1 MQNKIVTLIL
11 IVFLVC
17 MTQAADESSHKKPKF
32 DFDLNEPAIESEKD
46 DSPASDSSRKRE
58 PEKGLSID
66 KSPLKWQRNQ
76 SKQRSNGKP
85 IQDLSRIDNIPIERI
100 NPGPKG
106 RRYKDSIPKEQYEL
120 SKKNKRE
127 AYALKSKEERQAIS
141 FKNRQYFEKR
151 LANMTPEQRKEYE
164 AKENQREQKYKP
176 RRKLLR
182 RKRYLLQKEK
192 TS

>member
-1 MQNKIVTLIL
+1 MKTDILVLTLIIIFIYL
-11 IVFLVC
+11 
-17 MTQAADESSHKKPKF
+17 TQAADESSHKKPKF
-32 DFDLNEPAIESEKD
+32 DFDLNEPAVESEKE
-46 DSPASDSSRKRE
+46 DSSAFDSSRKRK
-58 PEKGLSID
+58 PEKELSVV

-76 SKQRSNGKP
+76 TKQRSNRKP
-85 IQDLSRIDNIPIERI
+85 IQDLSRIKNLSTERI
-100 NPGPKG
+100 TPVSKG
-106 RRYKDSIPKEQYEL
+106 KRYKDNIPKEQYEL

-164 AKENQREQKYKP
+164 AKEDQREEKYKP

-182 RKRYLLQKEK
+182 RKRYLLQKK
-192 TS
+192 KRY